1 MNCLSIHQYHRVT
14 HLKSCIRIDTCLPLL
29 PLFSSPTTTHM
40 LLFTGCYW
48 VRWRLAKGILLLC
61 NTGSLHFSSG
71 HAVPKTFQRHN
82 LSSGNHVHFSTNIL
96 LKFTHF
102 TIWKYWWWA
111 QVQWIIVWI
120 RLHNKYAE
128 CSKSFSPPQRKVFFK
143 KWDAF
148 FAFCN
153 VILGISNTSFDNSM
167 KWMNKM
173 WISFGYN
180 GEKYLNEFN
189 FPWKKKT
196 ASHFSDDL

>member
-1 MNCLSIHQYHRVT
+1 M
-14 HLKSCIRIDTCLPLL
+14 
-29 PLFSSPTTTHM
+29 
-40 LLFTGCYW
+40 
-48 VRWRLAKGILLLC
+48 
-61 NTGSLHFSSG
+61 
-71 HAVPKTFQRHN
+71 
-82 LSSGNHVHFSTNIL
+82 HFSTNIL

-102 TIWKYWWWA
+102 AIWKYWWWA

-189 FPWKKKT
+189 FPWKKKLHCIFLMIYNFT
-196 ASHFSDDL
+196 ITITIIHFAICKVQSDNLNHEVFHKKLQGDSKVASGCFK